1 MDGKEQRGGKNIR
14 TIVLLMLL
22 AFFLYRID
30 LFYNL
35 LKSLIGIMMT
45 FIIGLLMALLI
56 NQPMRCMEQRFT
68 LLWKSPILRKYRRG
82 VCLAISVVLVI
93 AVLSLVFV
101 VIVPET
107 VVVLD
112 TLIRRIPE
120 AFERLDQWL
129 ADYSISL
136 RQLLGMADSSESSI
150 RDFTQRAGS
159 FLLAGLTQS
168 SNVVFSAA
176 QLVINSLVGLVFA
189 IYLLYSKERIRG
201 QGTALITAYLPPR
214 HGVTVQKVLGLLIST
229 YSRFL
234 TGQVLQAIISAS
246 LIWVCMKL
254 FRFPFE
260 MFVALITFL
269 CAFIPIFGPYIA
281 AVLSALMI
289 LSAAPDKTLY
299 FLLMYLVVQQMESSF
314 IYPRILS
321 NAIDMPSVWVLV
333 AVTLGGGI
341 MGIAGM
347 LFLIPLFAVIYR
359 LLAEDTKRRNERAQG
374 EAARG

>member
-1 MDGKEQRGGKNIR
+1 MDGKGQRGGKNIR

-56 NQPMRCMEQRFT
+56 NQPMRYMERRFT
-68 LLWKSPILRKYRRG
+68 LLWKAPILRRYRRG

-93 AVLSLVFV
+93 AVLSLFFV

-120 AFERLDQWL
+120 AFDRLDQWL
-129 ADYSISL
+129 ANYNVSL
-136 RQLLGMADSSESSI
+136 RQLLGMSDSSESSI

-214 HGVTVQKVLGLLIST
+214 HGVAVQKVLGLLIST

-234 TGQVLQAIISAS
+234 TGQVLQAIVSAS

-289 LSAAPDKTLY
+289 FSAVPDKTLY

-359 LLAEDTKRRNERAQG
+359 LLAEDTRRRNERAQG
-374 EAARG
+374 EAAHG